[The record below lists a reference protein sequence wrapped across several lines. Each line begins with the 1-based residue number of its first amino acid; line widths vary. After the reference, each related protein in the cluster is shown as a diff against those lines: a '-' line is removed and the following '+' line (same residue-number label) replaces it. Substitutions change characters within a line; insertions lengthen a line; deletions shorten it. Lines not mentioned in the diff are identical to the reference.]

1 MQIFPYSD
9 DPNKRYHTWNYAL
22 RQQFV
27 KRFLKCQLM
36 VALIAPIVMGR
47 LPKVVVR
54 SVVFLA
60 QAT

>member
-22 RQQFV
+22 RQQF
-27 KRFLKCQLM
+27 
-36 VALIAPIVMGR
+36 APIVMGR